1 MKSALRV
8 SKSMDMKTTT
18 LNRKTST
25 GVHQT
30 GLEMYKI
37 VLFVACCCFA
47 LSKAQTVSPSCP
59 LVMTPSSV
67 VVQYGDPLIVDC
79 NSTTTEREGMGWESD
94 YKGTGAIS
102 ADHVQLKIDKVD
114 KWSINSQCYM
124 NLNNGDQCSKN
135 LPITVY
141 KIPDSVNIEP
151 PKTNQPMEEHK
162 EYQFQCAVVNVAPV
176 NNVSVTWY
184 KNNQIIETKVLSS
197 ESEKTPL
204 NGSSLYTL
212 RAQMLDNGG
221 NLRCEA
227 KFDFGPTGPNLPPV
241 TSPPVDLQ
249 VLYQPFFD
257 ESKMETVE
265 VPANGKITLGCTAN
279 GNPTPQYH
287 WQVPQPN
294 LQKVGSGP
302 ILNLTR
308 PFPGT
313 YNCTASNSQGSS
325 IKQFLVTDAP
335 RDYTVLAAV
344 VGAVAA
350 LGVLLLIIGPFFVTK
365 DGTFSFN
372 KGGYSKG
379 QPSQPI

>member
-1 MKSALRV
+1 MKLLVGV
-8 SKSMDMKTTT
+8 SKSMDMKTAT

-30 GLEMYKI
+30 GLKMYI
-37 VLFVACCCFA
+37 NVLFVACCCFT

-59 LVMTPSSV
+59 FVMTPSSV
-67 VVQYGDPLIVDC
+67 VVQYGDPLVVDC
-79 NSTTTEREGMGWESD
+79 NSTTKEREEMGWESD
-94 YKGTGAIS
+94 YKGTGAIP
-102 ADHVQLKIDKVD
+102 ADHVQLNIDKVD

-124 NLNNGDQCSKN
+124 NLNDGEQCSEN

-141 KIPDSVNIEP
+141 KMPDSVYIESP
-151 PKTNQPMEEHK
+151 TTNQPMEEHE

-176 NNVSVTWY
+176 NKVSVTWY
-184 KNNQIIETKVLSS
+184 KNDKSIETKVLSS

-204 NGSSLYTL
+204 NGLSLYTL

-221 NLRCEA
+221 KLRCEA

-241 TSPPVDLQ
+241 KSPPVDLQ
-249 VLYQPFFD
+249 VLYQPFF
-257 ESKMETVE
+257 EKSQMEMVE
-265 VPANGKITLGCTAN
+265 VPANGMITLDCAAK
-279 GNPTPQYH
+279 GNPTPQYQ

-294 LQKVGSGP
+294 QQKVGSGP
-302 ILNLTR
+302 ILNLKR

-344 VGAVAA
+344 VGVVAA